1 MLKNLKLKSFFER
14 YAIYLVL
21 IIEIVLFSILS
32 PYFLSV
38 DNLINILR
46 QVSIV
51 GIMAV
56 GMTFVILT
64 GGIDL
69 SIGGVVACVGV
80 ICAKLMVN
88 GVHPIFAILVSLIF
102 AALVGLVNTVFSHE
116 FKLIPMIVTL
126 ATLQIL
132 KGISYIITGAIPVFG
147 FTEGFK
153 VIGQGY
159 LGPIPIPIIIMLVL
173 YVIAYIILTYT
184 SFGQSIYAIGGNEEA
199 VRLTGINIRKQKYL
213 AYILC
218 SLITAVAGIV
228 LLSRVNTAQPSAG
241 IGYEMDVITGAV
253 LGGISMSG
261 GEGKITGVF
270 AGVLVMAI
278 LSNGML
284 MMSVSEYWQ
293 WVAKGI
299 VMLMAITYDKILKR
313 GKV

>member
-1 MLKNLKLKSFFER
+1 
-14 YAIYLVL
+14 
-21 IIEIVLFSILS
+21 
-32 PYFLSV
+32 
-38 DNLINILR
+38 
-46 QVSIV
+46 
-51 GIMAV
+51 
-56 GMTFVILT
+56 
-64 GGIDL
+64 
-69 SIGGVVACVGV
+69 
-80 ICAKLMVN
+80 
-88 GVHPIFAILVSLIF
+88 
-102 AALVGLVNTVFSHE
+102 
-116 FKLIPMIVTL
+116 
-126 ATLQIL
+126 
-132 KGISYIITGAIPVFG
+132 
-147 FTEGFK
+147 
-153 VIGQGY
+153 
-159 LGPIPIPIIIMLVL
+159 MLVL